1 MFFQVYSQMQNISH
15 QYMKKSIT
23 TLHDALCYMLQGLV
37 FTEEKIKKEFSSCR
51 KNITDSGLKSELD
64 KYVESADNKLL
75 KLQRAFG
82 YLTQDTVSRKNE
94 VITKM
99 LDETHRLLSP
109 STSSQLKD
117 ILMLSCLQNIS
128 SYKISA
134 YKTAFLFALELE
146 LDTVADLIQQIL
158 EWETETGKHLSPL
171 ALEMFNKIQK
181 IDTVR

>member
-1 MFFQVYSQMQNISH
+1 
-15 QYMKKSIT
+15 MKKSIT
-23 TLHDALCYMLQGLV
+23 TLHDALCYTLQGLY

-51 KNITDSGLKSELD
+51 KNITGSGLKSELD

-99 LDETHRLLSP
+99 LDETHRLLSS
-109 STSSQLKD
+109 STSTQLKD